1 LFKDKVIIITG
12 GSSGLGKALAKR
24 LVAQGAHVGLVAR
37 DKRKLEDV
45 KDELIAAKGAGQKI
59 ESFSCDVSSQ
69 EATENAFHDIAR
81 TLGEPDVLI
90 NSAGILKEGYFEKLP
105 LSTFRDVMDIN
116 FFGIIHC
123 IQAVLPYFKK
133 KGSGRI
139 VNIASL
145 GGKIGAFG
153 YGAYCSS
160 KFALVGLTDILR
172 AELKPQNILLHLVC
186 PGEFQSPMV
195 DDLNTYR
202 TAENKAVAQTV
213 PVLSLDRVADDVM
226 AGLLKNSY
234 LIIPGKLARV
244 IEAANRWF
252 PTLTRWVTDMKISRI
267 YKGPDALK
275 NRY

>member
-1 LFKDKVIIITG
+1 MFKNKVIIITG

-24 LVAQGAHVGLVAR
+24 LVAEGAHVALVAR
-37 DKRKLEDV
+37 DKSKLEDV
-45 KDELIAAKGAGQKI
+45 KNKLSAIKRAGQKI

-69 EATENAFHDIAR
+69 EATENAFHEIAQ
-81 TLGEPDVLI
+81 TIGVPDVLI
-90 NSAGILKEGYFEKLP
+90 NSAGILKEGHFEKLP

-123 IQAVLPYFKK
+123 IRAALPYFREN
-133 KGSGRI
+133 GSGRI

-145 GGKIGAFG
+145 GGKIGSFG

-172 AELKPQNILLHLVC
+172 AELKPQNIRLHLVC

-202 TAENKAVAQTV
+202 TAENKAVTQTV
-213 PVLSLDRVADDVM
+213 PVLSLDQVADEVM
-226 AGLLKNSY
+226 AGILKNSY
-234 LIIPGKLARV
+234 LIIPGRLARV
-244 IEAANRWF
+244 IETANRWF
-252 PTLTRWVTDMKISRI
+252 PALTRWVTDLKIKKI
-267 YKGPDALK
+267 YKV
-275 NRY
+275 R